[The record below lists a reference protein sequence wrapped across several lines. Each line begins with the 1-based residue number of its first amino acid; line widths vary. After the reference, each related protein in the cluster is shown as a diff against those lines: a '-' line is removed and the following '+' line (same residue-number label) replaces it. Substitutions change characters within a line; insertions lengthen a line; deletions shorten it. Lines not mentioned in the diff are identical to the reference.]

1 MSRKNLLKSQIQN
14 LETGKISVREISKKL
29 NWTLNQTYWVI
40 KRDNIVVPKIWYEH
54 IKISEGSLLR
64 FLEMRKLRKEG
75 WLVKQIAIKFGISS
89 SRVSEILGRE
99 KYLERKNLI

>member
-1 MSRKNLLKSQIQN
+1 MSRKQLSKNQIILLESGQ
-14 LETGKISVREISKKL
+14 ISVRAISGKL
-29 NWTLNQTYWVI
+29 GWTLNQTYWVI
-40 KRDNIVVPKIWYEH
+40 KRDSIKVKKVWYEH
-54 IKISEGSLLR
+54 IKISEENLQR

-75 WLVKQIAIKFGISS
+75 LLVKQIAIKFGISS